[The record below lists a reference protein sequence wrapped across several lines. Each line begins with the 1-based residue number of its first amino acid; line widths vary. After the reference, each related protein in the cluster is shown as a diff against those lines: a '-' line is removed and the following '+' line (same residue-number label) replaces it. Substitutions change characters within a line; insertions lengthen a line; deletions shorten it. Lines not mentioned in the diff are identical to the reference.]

1 MLIKSLLIFI
11 LTYIIISAQ
20 KMKWH
25 RLDRPSG
32 ALLGAVLMVLTGVLT
47 LDEAY
52 RAIDFNTILLLLG
65 MMLVIAYLKIA
76 NCFKYLSYLL
86 ITHARNSFILLCFV
100 SFSSGILSALFVN
113 DTICLMFTPL
123 LILALNQTKLNPIPF
138 LIALATS
145 SNIGSVVTLTGNP
158 QNMLIGVF
166 SRIPYVDFTIHLL
179 PIGFLGLVA
188 NVFII
193 YLLFRKDINFKKMDA
208 IALIKPELDIKLTTK
223 SLVVLFFILLGF
235 IFTGNLPL
243 SAITGGLALL
253 IISGTKPQHAM
264 EKVDWTLLLF
274 FSGLFIV
281 VGGINKAGFLTLAHN
296 AVEPYLGNT
305 ASSQIIHFSI
315 FSVIASN
322 LVSNV
327 PFVLLSAAWID
338 KFIDPKTMWYA
349 LAMSST
355 FAGNL
360 TIMGS
365 VANMIVMELSKE
377 HVHVGFWDFFKVG
390 FATTLISTIIGIIIL
405 LIQVNPP

>member
-1 MLIKSLLIFI
+1 
-11 LTYIIISAQ
+11 
-20 KMKWH
+20 MKWH

-32 ALLGAVLMVLTGVLT
+32 ALLGAVLMVITGVLT

-65 MMLVIAYLKIA
+65 MMLVIAYFKIA

-86 ITHARNSFILLCFV
+86 ITHARNSFLLLCFV

-166 SRIPYVDFTIHLL
+166 SKIPYADFTIHLL
-179 PIGFLGLVA
+179 PIGLLSLMA
-188 NVFII
+188 NVCII

-223 SLVVLFFILLGF
+223 SLVVLFFIFLGF

-305 ASSQIIHFSI
+305 ASSQIVHFSI

-327 PFVLLSAAWID
+327 PFVLLSATWID

-360 TIMGS
+360 TVMGS
-365 VANMIVMELSKE
+365 VANMIVLELSKE
-377 HVHVGFWDFFKVG
+377 YVHVGFWDFFKVG
-390 FATTLISTIIGIIIL
+390 FTTTLVSTIIGILIL
-405 LIQVNPP
+405 IV

>member
-11 LTYIIISAQ
+11 LTYIVISAQ

-32 ALLGAVLMVLTGVLT
+32 ALLGAVLMVITGVLT

-86 ITHARNSFILLCFV
+86 ITHARNSFLLLCFV

-166 SRIPYVDFTIHLL
+166 SKIPYVDFTIHLL
-179 PIGFLGLVA
+179 PIGLLSLAA

-208 IALIKPELDIKLTTK
+208 ITLIKPELDIKLTTK
-223 SLVVLFFILLGF
+223 SLVVLFFIFLGF

-296 AVEPYLGNT
+296 AVEPYLGKT
-305 ASSQIIHFSI
+305 VSSQIIHFSI

-327 PFVLLSAAWID
+327 PFVLLSSTWID

-365 VANMIVMELSKE
+365 VANMIVLELSKE
-377 HVHVGFWDFFKVG
+377 HVQVGFWDFFKVG
-390 FATTLISTIIGIIIL
+390 FTTTVVSTIIGIII
-405 LIQVNPP
+405 ISFYIV

>member
-1 MLIKSLLIFI
+1 LLIFI
-11 LTYIIISAQ
+11 LTYVIISAQ

-25 RLDRPSG
+25 KLDRPSG
-32 ALLGAVLMVLTGVLT
+32 ALLGAVLMVLSGVLT

-65 MMLVIAYLKIA
+65 MMLVVAYFKTA
-76 NCFKYLSYLL
+76 NCFEYLSYVL
-86 ITHARNSFILLCFV
+86 ITHAGNSFFLLCFV
-100 SFSSGILSALFVN
+100 SFSSGILSALVVN
-113 DTICLMFTPL
+113 DTVCLMFTPL
-123 LILALNQTKLNPIPF
+123 LVIALSRMRLNPVPF

-166 SRIPYVDFTIHLL
+166 SKISYPDFTFHLM
-179 PIGFLGLVA
+179 PIGFVGLIA
-188 NVFII
+188 NIFII
-193 YLLFRKDINFKKMDA
+193 YCLFRKDIHFKKLDT
-208 IALIKPELDIKLTTK
+208 IALARPALDITLTIKT
-223 SLVVLFFILLGF
+223 LVVLFFIFLGF

-243 SAITGGLALL
+243 SAITGGLALI
-253 IISGTKPQHAM
+253 IISGIKPQHAM

-281 VGGINKAGFLTLAHN
+281 VCGINKAGFLALAHQKI
-296 AVEPYLGNT
+296 EPYLGKT
-305 ASSQIIHFSI
+305 ALSQVVCFSI
-315 FSVIASN
+315 FSAIASN
-322 LVSNV
+322 IVSNV
-327 PFVLLSAAWID
+327 PFVLFSATWID
-338 KFIDPKTMWYA
+338 KFIDPKSMWYV

-377 HVHVGFWDFFKVG
+377 YVHVGFWDFIKVG
-390 FATTLISTIIGIIIL
+390 FFTTIITTAIGICVIASYAS
-405 LIQVNPP
+405 

>member
-11 LTYIIISAQ
+11 LTYVIISAQ
-20 KMKWH
+20 KIKWH
-25 RLDRPSG
+25 KLDRPSG
-32 ALLGAVLMVLTGVLT
+32 ALLGAVLMVLAGVLT

-52 RAIDFNTILLLLG
+52 RAVDFNTILLLLG
-65 MMLVIAYLKIA
+65 MMILVGYFKIA

-86 ITHARNSFILLCFV
+86 ITHARNSFLLLCFV

-123 LILALNQTKLNPIPF
+123 LILALSQTKLNPVPY

-158 QNMLIGVF
+158 QNMLVGVF
-166 SRIPYVDFTIHLL
+166 SKIPYLDFAWHLL
-179 PIGFLGLVA
+179 PIGILSLIA
-188 NVFII
+188 NVLII
-193 YLLFRKDINFKKMDA
+193 YTLFRKDITFKKLA
-208 IALIKPELDIKLTTK
+208 PIVLVKPELDVKLTAK
-223 SLVVLFFILLGF
+223 SLFVLFCIFLGF
-235 IFTGNLPL
+235 VFTGNLPL
-243 SAITGGLALL
+243 SAITGGLALI
-253 IISGTKPQHAM
+253 IISRTKPQYAL

-281 VGGINKAGFLTLAHN
+281 VGGINKAGFLTMAHN
-296 AVEPYLGNT
+296 AVEPYLGET
-305 ASSQIIHFSI
+305 ASSQIVHFSI

-327 PFVLLSAAWID
+327 PFVLLSASWID

-360 TIMGS
+360 TVMGS
-365 VANMIVMELSKE
+365 VANMIVLELSKE

-390 FATTLISTIIGIIIL
+390 FTTTIISTIIGIIIL
-405 LIQVNPP
+405 I

>member
-1 MLIKSLLIFI
+1 MLIKSLLIFA

-32 ALLGAVLMVLTGVLT
+32 ALFGAVLMVLCGVMT

-52 RAIDFNTILLLLG
+52 RCIDFNTILLLLG
-65 MMLVIAYLKIA
+65 MMILIAYLKIA

-86 ITHARNSFILLCFV
+86 ISHARSPFLLLCFV
-100 SFSSGILSALFVN
+100 VFSSGILSALFVN
-113 DTICLMFTPL
+113 DTVCLMFTPL
-123 LILALNQTKLNPIPF
+123 LILALSRTKLNPVPY

-158 QNMLIGVF
+158 QNMLVGIF
-166 SRIPYVDFTIHLL
+166 SKIPYLTFTWRLL
-179 PIGFLGLVA
+179 PIGILSLCT
-188 NVFII
+188 NTLII
-193 YLLFRKDINFKKMDA
+193 YGLFRKDVGFERLNP
-208 IALIKPELDIKLTTK
+208 IALEKPPLDLMLTVK
-223 SLVVLFFILLGF
+223 SLGVLFLIFLGF
-235 IFTGNLPL
+235 VFTGNLPL
-243 SAITGGLALL
+243 SAITGSLALT
-253 IISGTKPQHAM
+253 IISGIKPRDAL
-264 EKVDWTLLLF
+264 EKVDWTLLVF

-281 VGGINKAGFLTLAHN
+281 VGGVNKAGVLTLVYN
-296 AVEPYLGNT
+296 AVEPYLGKT
-305 ASSQIIHFSI
+305 ASGQIVNFSI

-327 PFVLLSAAWID
+327 PFVLVSVAWID
-338 KFIDPKTMWYA
+338 KFIDTNTLWYV

-377 HVHVGFWDFFKVG
+377 RVHVGFWDFFKVG
-390 FATTLISTIIGIIIL
+390 FITTVVSTGIGIGFL
-405 LIQVNPP
+405 LL